1 MGSSEGLGASSKPS
15 QAPPKHYGVTK
26 PISMAG
32 PMVADL
38 QRTLELEKFLVDS
51 GLYES
56 KEEAAKREEVLHRL
70 GQVVKG
76 WVKQLTRLRGYTDQ
90 MVEDA
95 NALIFT
101 FGSYRLGVH
110 GPGADLDTLCI
121 GPSYVNRE
129 EDFFYTLHDIL
140 ANMDEVT
147 ELQPVPDA
155 HVPVMK
161 FKFDGISI
169 DLLYA
174 SISCLIVPDDLDI
187 SDVSVLHNV
196 DEPTVRS
203 LNGCRVADQILKL
216 VPNVEHFRATLRC
229 LKFWAKRRG
238 VYSNVTGFLGG
249 VNLAL
254 LVARVCQWYPNAV
267 PSMLVSRFFR
277 VYTQWR
283 WPNPVM
289 LCPIEENQLGFP
301 VWDPRKNPR
310 DRTHHMPII
319 TPAYPCMNSS
329 YNVCTSTLRVMMEQ
343 FQYGNRICGEIE
355 LNKVCWS
362 ALFEPYIF
370 FESYKNYLQVDIVA
384 ADVDDLRAWKGWVES
399 RLRQLTLMIERN
411 TFGKLQC
418 HPNPIEYMDT
428 SRRCA
433 HCAFFMG
440 LQRKQG
446 DIAQEGQQFDI
457 RGAVEEF
464 RHSVNRYIFWK
475 PGMHIYV
482 SHVRRR
488 QIPCYVFPGGYKR
501 SRPLRPTTQLENPHK
516 SFHEDEVSRTEHRE
530 RNNKRKYHD
539 KVGVKQDVALKKQC
553 TSPPV
558 DTLARRNLCLDSGG
572 LSVDSVS
579 NSQES
584 RNVESIRLSTSGQ
597 DAQLENPHK
606 SFHEDEVSQT
616 EHSERNNNRK
626 YHDEVGV
633 KQDVALKKQ
642 CTSPPV
648 DSLAR
653 RNLCLDSGDLS
664 VDSVSN
670 SQELRNVESIRL
682 STSGQDAEL
691 ENPHKSFHE
700 DEVSRTEHSERNNK
714 RKYHDE
720 VAVKQDVALKKQC
733 TSPPVDSL
741 ARHNLCLDSGGLS
754 VDSVSNSQELRNV
767 ESIRLSTSGQDELDR
782 TESPEPEPECASNSS
797 GITSVTSDGGSPEDV
812 GSVSVTAYVE
822 DSTCGTDSVTLVENT
837 VAHGNEV
844 LQYELQEQLEP
855 NAMLGMVLNSKGRG
869 HSEAVQKPVI
879 RRLSLASTV

>member
-15 QAPPKHYGVTK
+15 HAPPKQYGVTK

-32 PMVADL
+32 PTVADF
-38 QRTLELEKFLVDS
+38 QRTQELEKFLVDS

-56 KEEAAKREEVLHRL
+56 KEETSKREEVLHRL
-70 GQVVKG
+70 GQIVKG
-76 WVKQLTRLRGYTDQ
+76 WVKQLTRIRGYTDQ

-95 NALIFT
+95 NAVIVT

-140 ANMDEVT
+140 ASMEEVT

-187 SDVSVLHNV
+187 SDVSILHNV

-216 VPNVEHFRATLRC
+216 IPNVEHFRTTLRC

-238 VYSNVTGFLGG
+238 VYSNMTGFLGG

-254 LVARVCQWYPNAV
+254 LVARVCQLYPNAV

-289 LCPIEENQLGFP
+289 LCPIEENELGFS
-301 VWDPRKNPR
+301 VWDPRKNHR

-329 YNVCTSTLRVMMEQ
+329 YNVSTSTLRVMMEQ
-343 FQYGNRICGEIE
+343 FQFGNMICGEIE
-355 LNKVCWS
+355 MNKVHWS

-399 RLRQLTLMIERN
+399 RLRQLTLMIERD

-418 HPNPIEYMDT
+418 HPYPHEYIDT
-428 SRRCA
+428 SRQCA

-446 DIAQEGQQFDI
+446 EVVQEGQQFDI
-457 RGAVEEF
+457 RGTVEEF
-464 RHSVNRYIFWK
+464 RHSVHMYVFWK
-475 PGMHIYV
+475 PGMDIYV

-488 QIPCYVFPGGYKR
+488 QIPSYVFPDGYKR
-501 SRPLRPTTQLENPHK
+501 SRQSRPT
-516 SFHEDEVSRTEHRE
+516 
-530 RNNKRKYHD
+530 
-539 KVGVKQDVALKKQC
+539 
-553 TSPPV
+553 
-558 DTLARRNLCLDSGG
+558 
-572 LSVDSVS
+572 
-579 NSQES
+579 
-584 RNVESIRLSTSGQ
+584 
-597 DAQLENPHK
+597 AQLENPHK
-606 SFHEDEVSQT
+606 SFHEDEVSGT
-616 EHSERNNNRK
+616 EHCERNHKRK
-626 YHDEVGV
+626 YDNRVGE
-633 KQDVALKKQ
+633 KEGIMKKQ
-642 CTSPPV
+642 STSPP
-648 DSLAR
+648 
-653 RNLCLDSGDLS
+653 
-664 VDSVSN
+664 
-670 SQELRNVESIRL
+670 I
-682 STSGQDAEL
+682 
-691 ENPHKSFHE
+691 
-700 DEVSRTEHSERNNK
+700 
-714 RKYHDE
+714 
-720 VAVKQDVALKKQC
+720 
-733 TSPPVDSL
+733 DSL
-741 ARHNLCLDSGGLS
+741 ARHNLCLGADGLP
-754 VDSVSNSQELRNV
+754 VDAVSDRQALRNV
-767 ESIRLSTSGQDELDR
+767 EGVHLSNSVQDDLDR
-782 TESPEPEPECASNSS
+782 TVSPESEPECASNSS
-797 GITSVTSDGGSPEDV
+797 VITSVTSDGGSSEDI
-812 GSVSVTAYVE
+812 GSVSVAGYVE
-822 DSTCGTDSVTLVENT
+822 DSTKGAEVMINGRFEDTTYGTDPDTLVKNT
-837 VAHGNEV
+837 APSRNEV
-844 LQYELQEQLEP
+844 LPDELQKQLE
-855 NAMLGMVLNSKGRG
+855 
-869 HSEAVQKPVI
+869 
-879 RRLSLASTV
+879 LAQYLAI